1 MNWNVIQLD
10 FEIWWVPLADEN
22 IMVEKGET
30 WKVLSLTHVEYK
42 VAHQMSILILVLFHH
57 RRTILWGSCSQFT
70 LFCLW
75 SLSSSLP
82 QLSLSGS
89 CSFIYLA
96 LNLAIIKQCLS
107 QPFVFNILT
116 RRDLHT
122 LTYAMGVIINYM
134 GNYALKQVKFGVSLL
149 NSILIFAVSGRTKV
163 KVKREVQFEEFGMPS
178 SHRYRTLLEQGAV
191 SDQQFSASS
200 CGLLAPTW
208 LCSQCSVY
216 ITRWVKIVST
226 LKRTDWTPLVFM
238 QPACLEVLWKLAWV
252 SCEDFIGWT
261 CFVQVAV
268 CFAGAGLMAYSR
280 VYLQYHTTSQVL
292 LLAWIHFK
300 CYNLVL

>member
-42 VAHQMSILILVLFHH
+42 VANQMSILMLVLFHH

-89 CSFIYLA
+89 CSLIYLA

-149 NSILIFAVSGRTKV
+149 NSILIFAVSGRTKAGE
-163 KVKREVQFEEFGMPS
+163 KRSPIWGVWDAQQPQVQDPPGTRS
-178 SHRYRTLLEQGAV
+178 SFWPAIL
-191 SDQQFSASS
+191 SQFM
-200 CGLLAPTW
+200 W
-208 LCSQCSVY
+208 F
-216 ITRWVKIVST
+216 VST
-226 LKRTDWTPLVFM
+226 YMALFTMFRLHHK
-238 QPACLEVLWKLAWV
+238 V
-252 SCEDFIGWT
+252 S
-261 CFVQVAV
+261 
-268 CFAGAGLMAYSR
+268 
-280 VYLQYHTTSQVL
+280 
-292 LLAWIHFK
+292 
-300 CYNLVL
+300 